1 MNVTTLG
8 GDTWRPTEGFWRH
21 RNVAVTG
28 GTGFLGSHLVGM
40 LVDLGANVVVLVR
53 DEVPPTPISE
63 RWQGRVSVVHGAVE
77 DQPIVARLLGEYE
90 VVTLFHLAAQTQV
103 QVANDN
109 PVSTFTANVAGTWS
123 VLEAARHSPRTAQI
137 LVASSDKAYGGQPML
152 PYTEDMALL
161 AVHPY
166 DVSKACADLLA
177 TSYARTFNLPVA
189 VTRCGNFFGPGDT
202 NWERLVPGTIR
213 SLVEGRRPIIRSDG
227 TLTRD
232 YLYIVD
238 AARSYLQ
245 LAEALAEHPEVA
257 GQAWNFSAERPISVV
272 ELVEMLQ
279 IATGTKL
286 EPDIKGTANNEIE
299 HQYLSAAKARQV
311 LGWKPGHTLEEALI
325 MTVRWYRDYLRQ
337 AEAPAAPP
345 TPSEDSQP
353 AAPVLE
359 GRS

>member
-1 MNVTTLG
+1 
-8 GDTWRPTEGFWRH
+8 
-21 RNVAVTG
+21 VTG
-28 GTGFLGSHLVGM
+28 GSGFLGSHVVGM

-53 DEVPPTPISE
+53 DDVPPTPVAQ

-77 DQPIVARLLGEYE
+77 DQGTVERMLGEYE

-103 QVANDN
+103 QVANEN
-109 PVSTFTANVAGTWS
+109 PISTFTANIAGTWS
-123 VLEAARHSPRTAQI
+123 VLEASRKSPRVAQI
-137 LVASSDKAYGGQPML
+137 LVASSDKAYGEQPML
-152 PYTEDMALL
+152 PYSEDMPLL
-161 AVHPY
+161 GVHPY

-177 TSYARTFNLPVA
+177 SSYADSFHLPVA

-213 SLVEGRRPIIRSDG
+213 SLVEGRRPVIRSDG

-257 GQAWNFSAERPISVV
+257 GQAWNFSAERPVSVT

-279 IATGTKL
+279 IAVGSKL
-286 EPDIKGTANNEIE
+286 EPDIKATANNEIE

-325 MTVRWYRDYLRQ
+325 LTVRWYRDYLGQ
-337 AEAPAAPP
+337 AEQSVPENYP
-345 TPSEDSQP
+345 
-353 AAPVLE
+353 
-359 GRS
+359 